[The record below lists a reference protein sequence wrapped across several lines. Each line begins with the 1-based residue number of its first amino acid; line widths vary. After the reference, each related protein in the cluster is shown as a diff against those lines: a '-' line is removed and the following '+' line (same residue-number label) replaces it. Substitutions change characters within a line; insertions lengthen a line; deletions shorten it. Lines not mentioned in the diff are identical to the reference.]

1 MPFFA
6 YSCDRFVVQANP
18 GALPTFERALFVLF
32 TAILQQDI
40 DRKRTHTRT
49 PHRSRTNEAAEY
61 IPYVFQVLAQMLEL
75 HTSGVP
81 DAYRGLLPM
90 LLKVDA
96 WAQKGSV
103 PGLVKL
109 LKAFLA
115 RDAQAMVAAGQV
127 NQVLGVVQQRLIPS
141 KANDGWGFELLQ
153 AVALNVPA

>member
-1 MPFFA
+1 MSFMNCIPLIRSYSPFVIL
-6 YSCDRFVVQANP
+6 CPPILN
-18 GALPTFERALFVLF
+18 LPLSQRVPNHDE
-32 TAILQQDI
+32 
-40 DRKRTHTRT
+40 
-49 PHRSRTNEAAEY
+49 
-61 IPYVFQVLAQMLEL
+61 LAQMLEL

-153 AVALNVPA
+153 AVAMNVPA